1 VFGSTMKLQF
11 ILAAILCL
19 LLVVYAEEDE
29 GEGKYLFSSSII
41 LFLLRNKVCIVYF
54 VDMF

>member
-1 VFGSTMKLQF
+1 MKLQF